1 MHRRSTS
8 KLVLTALFVIPVLC
22 AAPGCIALGGGSK
35 ITNPTL
41 GEELTSLK
49 IAHDQNA
56 ISENEYQNAK
66 AKLLNSPRR

>member
-1 MHRRSTS
+1 MHRRSL
-8 KLVLTALFVIPVLC
+8 KLGLIALVLLPVLC

-49 IAHDQNA
+49 IARDQNA